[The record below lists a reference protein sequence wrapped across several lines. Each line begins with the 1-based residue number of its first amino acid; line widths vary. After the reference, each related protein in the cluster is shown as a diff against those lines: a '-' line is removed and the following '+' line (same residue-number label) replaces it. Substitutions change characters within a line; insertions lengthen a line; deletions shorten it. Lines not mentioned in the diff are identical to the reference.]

1 MSATHKHFGIIPD
14 GARRWS
20 TREGQGLA
28 EGYGYCVSRILELAD
43 MAYHA
48 GYHEVSIYC
57 LSLANLERPAQEVS
71 AVFDTMRTSLHLFE
85 ALIGGDTFQRIRVVG
100 ETDRLPEDVR
110 ERLERLEAL
119 SGDPAVPTINL
130 LIAYDAAAELQR
142 AHQRAHGEHLGLAHF
157 DVTTPIQVIF
167 RSAKGVLLSGFLP
180 FQSQYAHLVVSDKL
194 FNDLTEG
201 DMQEVFEGAEQLDH
215 WFGR

>member
-1 MSATHKHFGIIPD
+1 MSETHKHFGIIPD

-20 TREGQGLA
+20 RREGQSPA
-28 EGYGYCVSRILELAD
+28 EGYYYCVSRILELAD

-48 GYHEVSIYC
+48 GYQEVSIYC
-57 LSLANLERPAQEVS
+57 LSLDNLERPAHEVR
-71 AVFDTMRTSLHLFE
+71 AVFDTMRMSLHLFE
-85 ALIGGDTFQRIRVVG
+85 GLIGGDTFKRIRVVG
-100 ETDRLPEDVR
+100 ETDQLPEDVR

-119 SGDPAVPTINL
+119 SVDTSVSTINL
-130 LIAYDAAAELQR
+130 LIAYDAATELQR
-142 AHQRAHGEHLGLAHF
+142 AHQRAHGDQLGLAHF

-180 FQSQYAHLVVSDKL
+180 FQSQYAQLIVSDKL

-201 DMQEVFEGAEQLDH
+201 DMREVFEDAEQLDH

>member
-28 EGYGYCVSRILELAD
+28 EGYCYCVSRILELAD

-48 GYHEVSIYC
+48 GYQEVSIYC
-57 LSLANLERPAQEVS
+57 LSLANLERSASEVR

-100 ETDRLPEDVR
+100 ETDRLPGDVR

-119 SGDPAVPTINL
+119 GCDSAVPTINL
-130 LIAYDAAAELQR
+130 LIAYDAATELER
-142 AHQRAHGEHLGLAHF
+142 AHQRAYGEQLALSHF
-157 DVTTPIQVIF
+157 DVTTPVQVIF
-167 RSAKGVLLSGFLP
+167 RSGKGVLLSGFLP

-194 FNDLTEG
+194 FNDLTED
-201 DMQEVFEGAEQLDH
+201 DMREVFEESEQLDH